1 MKIRISEMLDNA
13 SELIEENTECDVLL
27 DEDRI
32 KEKVFQNIRK
42 PHNKQIV
49 WRKKRYAAVFIAMV
63 SISGVTVLAH
73 SILKGAGEIR
83 ENRDEIVKEQQSQKV
98 DESSVKGIPEQ
109 NLEIMTE
116 LISPENLSEDGIP
129 IAKYIAEVTVN
140 ATGQISE
147 SYLDNGSMIIFTSSD
162 GNGWNLSANGK
173 LEFKFQQKRTGNLE
187 ESGTL
192 EVGYIYKGEIF
203 KKDTL
208 RQTEN
213 EIELKFSEPGNY
225 ALYLKNLSSDRIII
239 SNAMLNKIQDE
250 E

>member
-1 MKIRISEMLDNA
+1 ML
-13 SELIEENTECDVLL
+13 
-27 DEDRI
+27 
-32 KEKVFQNIRK
+32 
-42 PHNKQIV
+42 
-49 WRKKRYAAVFIAMV
+49 

-73 SILKGAGEIR
+73 SILKGAGEIK
-83 ENRDEIVKEQQSQKV
+83 ENRNEIMKEQQSQKV
-98 DESSVKGIPEQ
+98 DESSVNEITEQ

-147 SYLDNGSMIIFTSSD
+147 CYLDNGSMIIFTPSD
-162 GNGWNLSANGK
+162 RNGWNLSADGELK
-173 LEFKFQQKRTGNLE
+173 FKFKQKRTGNLE
-187 ESGTL
+187 EPGKL

-203 KKDTL
+203 KRDTL
-208 RQTEN
+208 KQREN

-239 SNAMLNKIQDE
+239 SNAMLNKIQDKE
-250 E
+250 